1 MTSNKKDVSRRDFIQ
16 VLGALG
22 LAAPLAGRPLSGL
35 FSGTDPSPEGSS
47 PLPERSAGSAE
58 SSVLVIGAGLVG
70 LAAGW
75 ELEEAGHEV
84 TVLEARSRPGGRV
97 HTIRDPF
104 AEELYAEAGAV
115 AFSESYTEANR
126 YIDELGLERAP
137 WAQPDLRSLYYLKGR
152 RFSVG
157 PDQQPDW
164 PYPLTE
170 EEQRL
175 GPGGIVKKYIIEPL
189 PSEISNPKAW
199 NEPPLVSLDE
209 HTLIEYMRAQGASEA
224 AVQLIQ
230 DMRGSA
236 VERGS
241 TLSAAVSSI
250 GLYRAGAPFVLPGGN
265 DQLPTAMAK
274 RLSSRIQYGVEAVA
288 LQASEDDIEVQA
300 RRGDHPVSLQADRA
314 ICTVPAPV
322 LRSIR
327 VEPELPEATQ
337 AALRDLPYANPGG
350 LHQRAI
356 LGAYIT
362 GAAADRLAHRPDA
375 EVMEAALGHMEK
387 PHPQIREFQEGGV
400 VTAWSQDPYALG
412 AFSAPEPGDVT
423 AHLQAL
429 QRPHGRIHFAGE
441 HTTVLRASMEGAL
454 RSGIRAAR
462 EVEEAAAG

>member
-1 MTSNKKDVSRRDFIQ
+1 
-16 VLGALG
+16 
-22 LAAPLAGRPLSGL
+22 
-35 FSGTDPSPEGSS
+35 
-47 PLPERSAGSAE
+47 
-58 SSVLVIGAGLVG
+58 VIGAGLAG
-70 LAAGW
+70 LAAAW

-97 HTIRDPF
+97 HTLRDPF
-104 AEELYAEAGAV
+104 AEDLYAEAGAV
-115 AFSESYTEANR
+115 AFSQSYTEANR
-126 YIDELGLERAP
+126 YIDELGLKRVK
-137 WAQPDLRSLYYLKGR
+137 WAQPDLRALYYLKGR
-152 RFSVG
+152 RFSAG
-157 PDQQPDW
+157 GGQQPDW

-175 GPGGIVKKYIIEPL
+175 GPRGILKKYVIEPL

-209 HTLIEYMRAQGASEA
+209 QTLIEYMRAQGASEA
-224 AVQLIQ
+224 AVQLIR
-230 DMRGSA
+230 DTRGPA

-241 TLSAAVSSI
+241 ALSAAVSLF
-250 GLYRAGAPFVLPGGN
+250 GLYMAGAPFVLTGGN
-265 DQLPTAMAK
+265 DRLPTAMAK

-288 LQASEDDIEVQA
+288 LRASENDVEVQA
-300 RRGDHPVSLQADRA
+300 RRGDRPVGLQADRA

-322 LRSIR
+322 LQGLR
-327 VEPELPEATQ
+327 VEPELPEAKQ
-337 AALRDLPYANPGG
+337 AALRELPYAKALRAQFQMRRGFWYEEGVTGSATTDLPVGRIDRQPYSDPGG
-350 LHQRAI
+350 PHQRAI
-356 LGAYIT
+356 LGAYMT
-362 GAAADRLAHRPDA
+362 GATADRLAHRPDA
-375 EVMEAALGHMEK
+375 EVMEAALGQMEK

-400 VTAWSQDPYALG
+400 VTAWSKDPYALG